1 VEAPVRP
8 LDRLVRLQNADGSWE
23 LDHELAKILGRR
35 LKDLERVLTDASRP
49 ASEARRAW
57 ATALALAWLE
67 KEAAESQDEWRLLAY
82 KARTWLESTRARLA
96 SGEDWITSA
105 KRLLG

>member
-1 VEAPVRP
+1 VRP
-8 LDRLVRLQNADGSWE
+8 LDRHVRLQNADGSWE

-67 KEAAESQDEWRLLAY
+67 KEAAESHLAY